1 MKYKMR
7 LGPLFLLLLVF
18 IFFSSNGII
27 FVIKTAYSLDNSDS
41 HEKNKTP
48 IEHVIIIS
56 QGRRSFDNYFGTFEG
71 ANGFPKNLT
80 IPINPFEFTPSF
92 QNFTISL
99 SFQSNTSNSVQQSLL
114 INKGGI
120 GKETPGN
127 NLNFGIWLDEKQHIR
142 GGFETTEGNDFF
154 VASKKRYA
162 DNKWHNVL
170 LTYDNSTLKLII
182 DNKLES
188 ELNTSRAI
196 PDDNKLPFLRLGANF
211 LKENSFFTGSINNVY
226 LWNRSLNANEISSLL
241 TSKDIPDTPIANIGI
256 NNVIYSDKN
265 KDSSL
270 NFNGSNY
277 FDLKI
282 SSNVSK
288 GLVKPFH
295 LDITKTPSLKYGP
308 DVYEKSYNYG
318 FMDGFIFAQNG
329 KGLKSNDTLKSE
341 NKAIVMGYY
350 NNSEIGPYWYLASK
364 FVLADNF
371 FSASPQTDLTNNL
384 HLFTAEEGNFKK
396 YVPSNGLSI
405 NSTILDLL
413 EKKQITWKVY
423 VENYDS
429 SLNYTNNNESSKRY
443 LVSNPILGIPR
454 FVDNVTLNSKIQDLT
469 KYFHD
474 LKNNLPS
481 VSYIIL
487 PNSQES
493 SPKDILKGQES
504 VISLIIS
511 LMNSKYWKNSLFI
524 LTYSGSGGWYD
535 HVPPPQTSEYE
546 LGFRVPTLFIS
557 PYSHEGK
564 VDSTFYDTL
573 SILKFIEYNFG
584 LESINARDLSSNN
597 ILNAFNFDKQ
607 PENSSQ
613 VVANLLE
620 EYKSNI
626 TNTTFFKIENIRFI
640 FNIYLSIFIIVILS
654 FLFLLF
660 IIKNGLIK
668 ISY

>member
-1 MKYKMR
+1 MKCKMR
-7 LGPLFLLLLVF
+7 SGPLFLLLLVF
-18 IFFSSNGII
+18 IFFSSNGIII

-99 SFQSNTSNSVQQSLL
+99 SFHSNTSNSLQESFL

-127 NLNFGIWLDEKQHIR
+127 NLNFGIWLNEKEHLT
-142 GGFETTEGNDFF
+142 GGFETKNGKDFF
-154 VASKKRYA
+154 VVSENKYT

-170 LTYDNSTLKLII
+170 LTYNQSVLKLFV
-182 DNKLES
+182 DKNLQAKK
-188 ELNTSRAI
+188 NTLGEI
-196 PDDNKLPFLRLGANF
+196 PDDNNLPFIRLGANF
-211 LKENSFFTGSINNVY
+211 LKQNNFYVGSIDNVL
-226 LWNRSLNANEISSLL
+226 LWNRSLSENEISSFF
-241 TSKDIPDTPIANIGI
+241 TTKDIPPGSIVDIGLSTTDI
-256 NNVIYSDKN
+256 KYEKKN
-265 KDSSL
+265 SPL
-270 NFNGSNY
+270 NFNGTNY
-277 FDLKI
+277 FDLKVI
-282 SSNVSK
+282 PNITE
-288 GLVKPFH
+288 GLIEPFH
-295 LDITKTPSLKYGP
+295 LKNTKTPNLKYGP
-308 DVYEKSYNYG
+308 LVYEKSYNYG
-318 FMDGFIFAQNG
+318 FMDGFILAQND
-329 KGLKSNDTLKSE
+329 NTLKP
-341 NKAIVMGYY
+341 NDIAKKDNHTIVMGYY
-350 NNSEIGPYWYLASK
+350 NNSEIGPYWYLASN

-371 FSASPQTDLTNNL
+371 FSATRQTDLTNNL
-384 HLFTAEEGNFKK
+384 HLFTTEEGNFKK
-396 YVPSNGLSI
+396 YVPTEGLSI

-454 FVDNVTLNSKIQDLT
+454 FVDNMTLNSKIQDLT

-493 SPKDILKGQES
+493 STKDILKGQES
-504 VISLIIS
+504 VISLIVS

-584 LESINARDLSSNN
+584 LESISARDLSSNN
-597 ILNAFNFDKQ
+597 ILNAFNFDIQ
-607 PENSSQ
+607 PENASQ
-613 VVANLLE
+613 IVANLLE
-620 EYKSNI
+620 EYKSDI

-660 IIKNGLIK
+660 IIKNG
-668 ISY
+668 

>member
-1 MKYKMR
+1 M
-7 LGPLFLLLLVF
+7 LFKSLYFILLVF
-18 IFFSSNGII
+18 FSFSISTI
-27 FVIKTAYSLDNSDS
+27 VFVITTAYSYDNIGSS
-41 HEKNKTP
+41 QKNKTP
-48 IEHVIIIS
+48 IDYVIVIS
-56 QGRRSFDNYFGTFEG
+56 QGRRSFDNYFGSYEES
-71 ANGFPKNLT
+71 NGFPKNVS
-80 IPINPFEFTPSF
+80 IPINPFEFSPSF

-99 SFQSNTSNSVQQSLL
+99 SFNSNISNAGKESFL

-127 NLNFGIWLDEKQHIR
+127 NLNFGIWLNEKEHLT
-142 GGFETTEGNDFF
+142 GGFETKNGKDFF
-154 VASKKRYA
+154 VVSENKYT
-162 DNKWHNVL
+162 DNNWHHVL
-170 LTYDNSTLKLII
+170 LTYNQSVLKLFV
-182 DNKLES
+182 DKNLQAKK
-188 ELNTSRAI
+188 NTLGEI
-196 PDDNKLPFLRLGANF
+196 PDDNNLPFIRLGANF
-211 LKENSFFTGSINNVY
+211 LKQNNFYVGSIDNVL
-226 LWNRSLNANEISSLL
+226 LWNRSLSENEISSFF
-241 TSKDIPDTPIANIGI
+241 TTKDIPPGSIVDIGLSTTNIKYE
-256 NNVIYSDKN
+256 NKN
-265 KDSSL
+265 SPL
-270 NFNGSNY
+270 NFNGTNY
-277 FDLKI
+277 FDLKVI
-282 SSNVSK
+282 PNITE
-288 GLVKPFH
+288 GLIEPFH
-295 LDITKTPSLKYGP
+295 LKNTKTPNLKYGP
-308 DVYEKSYNYG
+308 LVYEKSYNYG
-318 FMDGFIFAQNG
+318 FMDGFIHAQNDNTI
-329 KGLKSNDTLKSE
+329 KLNDISKKDNHT
-341 NKAIVMGYY
+341 IVMGYY
-350 NNSEIGPYWYLASK
+350 NNSEIGPYWYLASN

-371 FSASPQTDLTNNL
+371 FSATRQTDLTNNL

-396 YVPSNGLSI
+396 YVPTEGLSI
-405 NSTILDLL
+405 HSTVLDLL
-413 EKKQITWKVY
+413 EKKRFTWKIY

-429 SLNYTNNNESSKRY
+429 GLNYTNANESAKRY
-443 LVSNPILGIPR
+443 LTLNPILGIPR
-454 FVDNVTLNSKIQDLT
+454 FVENATLNERIQDLSN
-469 KYFHD
+469 YFHD
-474 LKNNLPS
+474 LKHNLPS

-487 PNSQES
+487 PDSQES

-504 VISLIIS
+504 VVSLIIS
-511 LMNSKYWKNSLFI
+511 LMQSKHWKNSLFI

-613 VVANLLE
+613 IVANLLE

-660 IIKNGLIK
+660 IIKK
-668 ISY
+668 

>member
-1 MKYKMR
+1 MKFKMR
-7 LGPLFLLLLVF
+7 FEPLFLLLLVF

-27 FVIKTAYSLDNSDS
+27 FVIKTAYSLNNSYS
-41 HEKNKTP
+41 YEKNKTP
-48 IEHVIIIS
+48 IENVIIIS

-71 ANGFPKNLT
+71 VNGFPKNLT
-80 IPINPFEFTPSF
+80 IPINPFDFMPSF
-92 QNFTISL
+92 QNFSISL
-99 SFQSNTSNSVQQSLL
+99 SFHSNTTDFAQDGFL

-127 NLNFGIWLDEKQHIR
+127 NLNFGIWLDEKQHII
-142 GGFETTEGNDFF
+142 GGFETKEGNDFF

-162 DNKWHNVL
+162 DDKWHNVL
-170 LTYDNSTLKLII
+170 LTYGNSTLKLII
-182 DNKLES
+182 DNKSES
-188 ELNTSRAI
+188 ELNTSRAL
-196 PDDNKLPFLRLGANF
+196 PDDNKLPFIRLGANF
-211 LKENSFFTGSINNVY
+211 LKENSFFTGTIDNVY

-241 TSKDIPDTPIANIGI
+241 TSKDIPDRSIANIGI
-256 NNVIYSDKN
+256 DNIIHSDKN

-270 NFNGSNY
+270 NFNGRNY

-282 SSNVSK
+282 ASNVSK

-295 LDITKTPSLKYGP
+295 LEVTKTPNLKYGP
-308 DVYEKSYNYG
+308 GVYEKSYNYG

-329 KGLKSNDTLKSE
+329 KELKSNDTLKSD
-341 NKAIVMGYY
+341 NTTIVMGYY
-350 NNSEIGPYWYLASK
+350 NSSEIGPYWYLASK

-371 FSASPQTDLTNNL
+371 FSPSPQTDLTNNL
-384 HLFTAEEGNFKK
+384 HLLTSEEGNFKK

-423 VENYDS
+423 VENYDT
-429 SLNYTNNNESSKRY
+429 SLNYTNNRESSKRY

-469 KYFHD
+469 NYFHD

-493 SPKDILKGQES
+493 SPKDILEGQES

-511 LMNSKYWKNSLFI
+511 LMKSKYWKNSLFI

-535 HVPPPQTSEYE
+535 HVPPPQNSEYE

-573 SILKFIEYNFG
+573 SILKFIEYNFS

-607 PENSSQ
+607 TKNSSEI
-613 VVANLLE
+613 VANLLE
-620 EYKSNI
+620 EYQSNI
-626 TNTTFFKIENIRFI
+626 TNTTVFKIENIHFI
-640 FNIYLSIFIIVILS
+640 FNIYLSILIGVILS
-654 FLFLLF
+654 FLFLLI

-668 ISY
+668 I